1 MAFPLGW
8 TGHHF
13 QGRFR
18 EGIHHHCLVPSPPQK
33 KKLHKPSIS
42 RALIIVLKL
51 INVGDHFLEE
61 NNPSAFA
68 TTKRSRRTG
77 KDTPLKT
84 NMCPT
89 KKRTNWNGM
98 FIFQASPT
106 IHIQITSL
114 LPLTTFFQWTH
125 CGIKTSVGG
134 KARPWQFPLMA
145 CFCRSIKK
153 NKTHTKTKT
162 HMIFVSK
169 TYIQPSRNMELES
182 FWIPILNPN
191 NMKTHTHTQHWSF
204 LEWSGMIWRINV
216 TKQDA

>member
-18 EGIHHHCLVPSPPQK
+18 EGIHHHCLVPSPPK
-33 KKLHKPSIS
+33 KKRYKPSIS

-68 TTKRSRRTG
+68 RTKRSRRTG

-89 KKRTNWNGM
+89 KKRTNSNGM

-153 NKTHTKTKT
+153 KQNTHKNKNTHDFCFKDIYPTVPQ
-162 HMIFVSK
+162 HGA
-169 TYIQPSRNMELES
+169 
-182 FWIPILNPN
+182 WIILDPDFEP
-191 NMKTHTHTQHWSF
+191 KQHEDTHTHTQHWSF